1 MHVNAFQKINRFY
14 SRMRKILYFLEMI
27 LCSCLNELNCVCK
40 LEQHSFYKYFRK
52 GINERFRSAIEKYK
66 KIRVQSPLW
75 NACIYSVPS

>member
-1 MHVNAFQKINRFY
+1 MHANAFQKINRFY

-52 GINERFRSAIEKYK
+52 GINMKDFV
-66 KIRVQSPLW
+66 VQLK
-75 NACIYSVPS
+75 NTRR